1 MKLIPPPASYL
12 SKACACQTEK
22 RKSNRTGEEEIAIIG
37 VLADETGANSSVI
50 KNAWYQYT

>member
-1 MKLIPPPASYL
+1 LPRTHHLLAIL

-22 RKSNRTGEEEIAIIG
+22 RKSKRKGDEEITIIG
-37 VLADETGANSSVI
+37 VLADETGANSSAI